1 MPFPSSSD
9 DPSHAVS
16 AAASSSTAPTAPN
29 HVNDSHGGNNSALN
43 VTDGDSQDSTS
54 RMKALDTAARPLM
67 FPSPA
72 HESSPASPPSS
83 PPTSPSASSSSSSS
97 PPFSLPAIRDRLR
110 PFFLSPS
117 NSEHLPVTRDDPHP
131 YHPSHPPN
139 HALALPRLRIT
150 PTLFSNTLLLL
161 LSLLILLPLLAIPLL
176 APPSPLPPPTAAAQ
190 PAAEGSL
197 GQEVG
202 GEEDYGASG
211 GGGIEVTDS
220 DGSGGGGRDGSE
232 RGDEG
237 VMAAGDGSDYV
248 NHYPCSEPRCV
259 RLHCFLDT
267 QVRVAKVW
275 GMGHEALRGT
285 LVPRLLAICYDH
297 RSLEFCC
304 SLRLHCFL
312 DTQVSLIFLFSIHPT
327 SLLHSYAHLEWLLVP
342 LCFHLS
348 VSISLFPSLCFH
360 LSVSISLFPSL
371 CFHLSVSIS
380 LFPSLCFH
388 LSVSIS
394 LFPSLCSISLFPS
407 LSFHLSLSISLFPSL
422 SFHLSLSIS
431 LFPSLSFHLSL
442 SISLFPSLCFCV
454 QEDAPKSERDDFSG
468 GQKKFMTPSYL
479 HLMWRRLHIIR
490 QILSLRFDVIF
501 TDNDVI
507 WLQNPLPH
515 LLNVP
520 SDLLIA
526 CDRWSA
532 DPKAAAA
539 NGGFYMAHSNDRVLR
554 FFDYWLESHTRMHSC
569 ECDPKQTLTPATPSI
584 SPFIIPFPPTP
595 FSPSP
600 FNPTTSLPGIHDQD
614 AFMRVRPE
622 ADPYTRVTL
631 RLSVHY
637 LPTESFS
644 GFCEIGRQLGRLVTV
659 HANCCLGLEKKMQV
673 LQQVG

>member
-1 MPFPSSSD
+1 
-9 DPSHAVS
+9 
-16 AAASSSTAPTAPN
+16 
-29 HVNDSHGGNNSALN
+29 
-43 VTDGDSQDSTS
+43 
-54 RMKALDTAARPLM
+54 MKALDTAARPLM

-237 VMAAGDGSDYV
+237 VMAAGDGSDYA
-248 NHYPCSEPRCV
+248 NHYPCSEPRSLEEALTDLATSAGMPPPETSKQPAPDVAPQGTGRMPRMPRTLVSRLLVICYDHRSLEFCSSL

-312 DTQVSLIFLFSIHPT
+312 DT
-327 SLLHSYAHLEWLLVP
+327 
-342 LCFHLS
+342 
-348 VSISLFPSLCFH
+348 
-360 LSVSISLFPSL
+360 
-371 CFHLSVSIS
+371 
-380 LFPSLCFH
+380 
-388 LSVSIS
+388 
-394 LFPSLCSISLFPS
+394 
-407 LSFHLSLSISLFPSL
+407 
-422 SFHLSLSIS
+422 
-431 LFPSLSFHLSL
+431 
-442 SISLFPSLCFCV
+442 

-539 NGGFYMAHSNDRVLR
+539 NGGFYMARSNDRVLR
-554 FFDYWLESHTRMHSC
+554 FFDYWLESHTR
-569 ECDPKQTLTPATPSI
+569 
-584 SPFIIPFPPTP
+584 
-595 FSPSP
+595 
-600 FNPTTSLPGIHDQD
+600 LPGIHDQD